1 LQPVWARDGHALF
14 YLAPDGAVMRVSVGN
29 DRVWAASAPTKVVE
43 RGYVAGS
50 GLVGGNPFR
59 NYDVSADGQ
68 RFLMI
73 KAGSSNE
80 VDTSQQIVVVQH
92 FAEELKRLL
101 PAK

>member
-68 RFLMI
+68 FLMI
-73 KAGSSNE
+73 KAGSTDE
-80 VDTSQQIVVVQH
+80 VDMSQQIVVVQH